1 MNNERIEAL
10 FQRCIKDG
18 FSIEEAVQQII
29 IVGVTK
35 KEYYSWISE
44 YHSDG
49 NGED

>member
-18 FSIEEAVQQII
+18 FSTEEAVQQIV

-35 KEYYSWISE
+35 KEYSSWISE
-44 YHSDG
+44 YHNDG
-49 NGED
+49 QVEN